1 MITYQNRGSQ
11 LKETMGKSKAVIIS
25 AMFFIGALPFV
36 SQAYAEAGPDVV
48 APDQA
53 ATPSPNAALDQ
64 SATPSPNAAPDQSA
78 TPSPNAPHALGSHDV
93 QSFFIDSREFK
104 IGDIVPDIYRTKPYE
119 IVDWSARHLPPPEV
133 GSHWTYMGGNY
144 VLITDGEGKMLKAE
158 SGDIFSPMW
167 PLISLLC
174 STDNHCASAS
184 TVVKPFSD
192 HLTENGFFNLNPFEN
207 AQRLSTLSAQEKLS
221 AMRGNVITVP
231 N

>member
-53 ATPSPNAALDQ
+53 ATPSPNA
-64 SATPSPNAAPDQSA
+64 P
-78 TPSPNAPHALGSHDV
+78 APHAAGSHDV

-158 SGDIFSPMW
+158 SGDIFSPM
-167 PLISLLC
+167 
-174 STDNHCASAS
+174 
-184 TVVKPFSD
+184 
-192 HLTENGFFNLNPFEN
+192 
-207 AQRLSTLSAQEKLS
+207 
-221 AMRGNVITVP
+221 
-231 N
+231 